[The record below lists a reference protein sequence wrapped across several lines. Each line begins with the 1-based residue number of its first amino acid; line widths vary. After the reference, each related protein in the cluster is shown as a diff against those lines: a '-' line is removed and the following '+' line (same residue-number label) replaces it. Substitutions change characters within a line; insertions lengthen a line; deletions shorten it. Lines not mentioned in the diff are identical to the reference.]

1 MEMEKLKKLTV
12 VMFLIS
18 LLALSCS
25 IDTVEADA
33 SDCNDACTTA
43 CVQPNNAALELLLL
57 SLLQKWMT
65 TMRVNW
71 VEDVFCFKALQA
83 NQSFIGTE
91 SPI

>member
-43 CVQPNNAALELLLL
+43 CVQPNTRLMRRCEIKCGIRCSPGAAAAAFSSAE
-57 SLLQKWMT
+57 
-65 TMRVNW
+65 VDDHN
-71 VEDVFCFKALQA
+71 
-83 NQSFIGTE
+83 E
-91 SPI
+91 SQLG